1 LNTTFTIFGQS
12 KDEMLEKEVDNDD
25 QSISIRVADENS
37 KSNGEDLPDS
47 ESLLDQW
54 LSSKDKSRSPSKKTF
69 KEMDDVFGQIPG

>member
-1 LNTTFTIFGQS
+1 MDVDQILTENHDIICLQGQS

-54 LSSKDKSRSPSKKTF
+54 L
-69 KEMDDVFGQIPG
+69 